1 MDKKKVVGY
10 ARIGRDGVFT
20 GMIHTQIELI
30 RATVANHPD
39 WELGVIYTDEG
50 MSVKQKRYGFEQ
62 MLNDAEMHQFDCI
75 VVKDMSRLT
84 RDRSESNKTLTR
96 LRELG
101 ISVFFIIDNMST
113 DDEEF
118 TQLFTILTAIQEKE
132 LELAELK
139 KKRKMSRK

>member
-20 GMIHTQIELI
+20 GMIQTQIDFI

-39 WELGVIYTDEG
+39 WDMGDIYTDEG
-50 MSVKQKRYGFEQ
+50 MSANHKRFGFEQ
-62 MLNDAEMHQFDCI
+62 MLNDAEKHKFDCI

-84 RDRSESNKTLTR
+84 RDMSDAEKTLTR

-101 ISVFFIIDNMST
+101 ISVFFIADNMST

-118 TQLFTILTAIQEKE
+118 TQFFTILTAIHEKE
-132 LELAELK
+132 LELADLK